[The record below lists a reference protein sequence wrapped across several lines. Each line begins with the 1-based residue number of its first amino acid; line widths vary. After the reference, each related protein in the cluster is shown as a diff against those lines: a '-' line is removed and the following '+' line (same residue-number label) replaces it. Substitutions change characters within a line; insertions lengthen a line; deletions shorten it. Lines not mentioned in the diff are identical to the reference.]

1 MNTLH
6 NQQKFNISVKRKKK
20 DLYDGDGVQKH
31 VMLEK

>member
-6 NQQKFNISVKRKKK
+6 NQQKFNISVKRKK